1 MQGRG
6 PVEID
11 EATDRRL
18 RWMVHKRVLVRVHA
32 SGYTVTGLITVAL
45 QVVMVVTYF
54 AQTLDKG

>member
-1 MQGRG
+1 
-6 PVEID
+6 
-11 EATDRRL
+11 
-18 RWMVHKRVLVRVHA
+18 MVHKRVLVRVHA